1 MPHSHKRIA
10 VVAGHA
16 VIRAVVRL
24 ASESIDGRIVGEVG
38 TAAGG
43 RELVDSTGFDVL
55 VLDLD
60 LPDADGM
67 TVLRAMTPLP
77 PARILVLSDRIDGT
91 TVLEALRLGA
101 DGFIEKSDGLRRLP
115 AAIRA
120 VADGRAVIPASIEA
134 TALGQLR
141 RFARTARESA
151 RIESRL
157 TVREREVLQGIS
169 EGRTTQQIS
178 RRMGLSPRTVETHIG
193 KLYRKLGA
201 RTRVQAL
208 SRAAALGFVE
218 L

>member
-1 MPHSHKRIA
+1 MAQKRIA

-24 ASESIDGRIVGEVG
+24 ASESIHGLIVGEVG
-38 TAAGG
+38 TAVRG
-43 RELVDSTGFDVL
+43 RELLDTMSFDVL

-77 PARILVLSDRIDGT
+77 TARILVLSDRVDGA

-101 DGFIEKSDGLRRLP
+101 DGFIAKSDGLRGLP

-120 VADGRAVIPASIEA
+120 VADGRAVVPASVEA
-134 TALGQLR
+134 TALGHLR
-141 RFARTARESA
+141 QFARRAHESA

-169 EGRTTQQIS
+169 EGGTTQQIS

-208 SRAAALGFVE
+208 SRAAALGFVDF
-218 L
+218 

>member
-1 MPHSHKRIA
+1 MVQQRIA

-24 ASESIDGRIVGEVG
+24 ASESIDGLIVGEVE
-38 TAAGG
+38 TAARGH
-43 RELVDSTGFDVL
+43 ELLDTMSFDVL

-67 TVLRAMTPLP
+67 TVLRAMKPVP
-77 PARILVLSDRIDGT
+77 AARILVLSDRVDGA
-91 TVLEALRLGA
+91 TVLEALRVGA
-101 DGFIEKSDGLRRLP
+101 DGFIAKSDGLRGLP

-120 VADGRAVIPASIEA
+120 VADGRAVIPTSVEAS
-134 TALGQLR
+134 ALAQLR
-141 RFARTARESA
+141 QFARTACESA

-193 KLYRKLGA
+193 KLYRKLGT

>member
-1 MPHSHKRIA
+1 MAQQRIA

-24 ASESIDGRIVGEVG
+24 ASGSIDGLIVGEVG
-38 TAAGG
+38 TAARGH
-43 RELVDSTGFDVL
+43 ELLDTTSFDVL

-67 TVLRAMTPLP
+67 TVLRAMRPLP
-77 PARILVLSDRIDGT
+77 AARILVLSDRVDGAT
-91 TVLEALRLGA
+91 ILEAMRLGA
-101 DGFIEKSDGLRRLP
+101 DGFIAKSDGLRGLP
-115 AAIRA
+115 AAIQA
-120 VADGRAVIPASIEA
+120 VADGRAAIPAPVEDA
-134 TALGQLR
+134 ALAQLR
-141 RFARTARESA
+141 QFARTARESG

-178 RRMGLSPRTVETHIG
+178 RRIGLSPRTVETHIG

-208 SRAAALGFVE
+208 SRAAALGFVDF
-218 L
+218 